1 MPNATTALATT
12 KPIPAWRAAS
22 SFAAIFV
29 GIVASPLA
37 AQTAHLD
44 PARIDHAVA
53 AFTGQDVGQTGGALN
68 RADPRLRLENCNA
81 PLSVEWHGTRQ
92 RTVKVSCDAR
102 WHIFVAVK
110 AAAKSA
116 PAPDVI
122 RRGDAVTI
130 AIEGRG
136 FAIRRPGEARESGA
150 IGEWITVKTSRK
162 AEPISAQVVR
172 PGLVSI
178 QF

>member
-1 MPNATTALATT
+1 MASIATA
-12 KPIPAWRAAS
+12 PAINQTLLSCCAAS
-22 SFAAIFV
+22 ALTGLI
-29 GIVASPLA
+29 ASPLA
-37 AQTAHLD
+37 AQTSHLD
-44 PARIDHAVA
+44 PARIDRAVA
-53 AFTGQDVGQTGGALN
+53 AFTGQAIGQTGGAIN
-68 RADPRLRLENCNA
+68 PADSRLRLENCAA
-81 PLSVEWHGTRQ
+81 PLTVEWHGTRQ
-92 RTVKVSCDAR
+92 RTVKVSCDTR

-110 AAAKSA
+110 AEAQSSPT

-122 RRGDAVTI
+122 RRGDTVTI

-150 IGEWITVKTSRK
+150 IGDWITVKTSRK
-162 AEPISAQVVR
+162 AEPISAQIMR